1 MRATLTLWPRAW
13 RAPDNSRAAT
23 AYQIDDSS
31 GLRVDFDVSAERTTT
46 ADARQAP
53 ESARRNDRLRAFIDA
68 AQQEREAAKQR
79 EQQPA
84 AVDKT
89 TTKTGDRA
97 AAIEAARQLQG
108 DEKKKALQELSR
120 AVGREVNEQ
129 EGKEGPPRGP
139 DRGGGQ
145 SL

>member
-23 AYQIDDSS
+23 AYQIDESS
-31 GLRVDFDVSAERTTT
+31 GLRVGFDVSAERTTT

-53 ESARRNDRLRAFIDA
+53 ESARRNDQLRAFIDA